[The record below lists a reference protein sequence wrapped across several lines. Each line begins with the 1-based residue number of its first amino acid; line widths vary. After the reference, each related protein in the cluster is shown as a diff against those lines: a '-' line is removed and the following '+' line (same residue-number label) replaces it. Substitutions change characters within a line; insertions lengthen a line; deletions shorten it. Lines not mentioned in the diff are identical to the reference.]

1 MQDRADDLFFPL
13 PQAKLPDYQ
22 PIADC
27 PFEDADR
34 DLEDPRWNPGVVLD
48 SDLMMYLRAAR
59 SMAAFQGL
67 SVGTT
72 MRVVIMGRS
81 GRSKATDKYYYSEA
95 NLGDLKSNK

>member
-1 MQDRADDLFFPL
+1 M
-13 PQAKLPDYQ
+13 QAKLPDYQ
-22 PIADC
+22 PIAEC

-67 SVGTT
+67 YGNLRGMDLDSGNYDYYGQTDDESGSGTK
-72 MRVVIMGRS
+72 R
-81 GRSKATDKYYYSEA
+81 
-95 NLGDLKSNK
+95 